1 MNINEI
7 IEKKAKA
14 YDELIITARGYGF
27 DSLCL
32 RYQMARDAQ
41 AAFEIS
47 QDKRLTGGKKEE
59 QIRSRATRDKMRFYQ
74 ILDNLIGEHD

>member
-1 MNINEI
+1 MNINEM

-14 YDELIITARGYGF
+14 YDELVITTRGYGY

-32 RYQMARDAQ
+32 RYQIARDAQ
-41 AAFEIS
+41 MEFELMK
-47 QDKRLTGGKKEE
+47 DAELTGGNKEN
-59 QIRSRATRDKMRFYQ
+59 QIKQKATRDKMRFYQ